1 MKKKLFSILL
11 CFMLSIGVLTGCDTF
26 KKDNQA
32 YLSQVVARAG
42 DVVVTKE
49 EFANGFYNYGNQ
61 LMQEGSTRKEAVKQ
75 TIEMLINRELLVNH
89 IKTLAAKEEAK
100 EQKDYVYELT
110 NKEYN
115 AAVKES
121 WNYIDE
127 QVKEIALKYV
137 ENPEEIF
144 KQEENSDE
152 PKFKPETKF
161 EAKLELV
168 TVSGQ
173 QIIRRKVATFE
184 NDDTKLNILNYQK
197 PDFTSQTIID
207 KAWKEYI
214 QGLRETDA
222 QRGGYGKT
230 QTQLLQKELK
240 RVFEVNLDNAY
251 LTKFQTTYENNYGY
265 DEEGKLTQQTI
276 QNIINYYTR
285 VYNANVEEFNVTE
298 AGFFGNVTSTTNRK
312 NYFYY
317 GEGEKV
323 LEVQHIL
330 VKFDED
336 KIKAIQEDPY
346 LTTNEKE
353 SAVAA
358 LKTTSGTIATM
369 RDEKGFETETKMS
382 VQELYDNVIMG
393 LVAQADSAFTRGTE
407 AYANFMAEEFNKLI
421 YAYNQDEGIMNAQF
435 DYAIGSN
442 KYSPMVESFTDASRD
457 LYNNGYLGA
466 VSGIVESEYGY
477 HIIILNN
484 VLANIDPNIVDEKVL
499 YGMKTSRS
507 AVAEDNYLE
516 YILGQLSSEEYTSYE
531 TRVLNSLKSGL
542 KQTYYKSAYKDYLD

>member
-42 DVVVTKE
+42 DVVITKE

-61 LMQEGSTRKEAVKQ
+61 LMQEGGTRKEAVKQ

-89 IKTLAAKEEAK
+89 IKTLAAKEVAK

-121 WNYIDE
+121 WSYIDE

-137 ENPEEIF
+137 ENPEDIF
-144 KQEENSDE
+144 KQEENTEE

-168 TVSGQ
+168 TVGEEQ
-173 QIIRRKVATFE
+173 VIKRKAATFE
-184 NDDTKLNILNYQK
+184 NDDAKLNILNYQK

-222 QRGGYGKT
+222 QRGSYGKT

-346 LTTNEKE
+346 LTTSEKE

-442 KYSPMVESFTDASRD
+442 KYSPMVESFTNASRD

-484 VLANIDPNIVDEKVL
+484 VLANIDPDIVDEKVL

>member
-61 LMQEGSTRKEAVKQ
+61 LMQEGNTRKEAVKQ

-168 TVSGQ
+168 TVGGQ

-184 NDDTKLNILNYQK
+184 NDDAKLNILNYQK

-251 LTKFQTTYENNYGY
+251 LTKFQTNYENNYGY

-336 KIKAIQEDPY
+336 KIKAIEEDPY
-346 LTTNEKE
+346 LTTSEKE

-358 LKTTSGTIATM
+358 LKTTYGTIATM

-466 VSGIVESEYGY
+466 VSGIVKSEYGY